1 VRFKKNI
8 FFVFLALGL
17 SEGILWSSSAK
28 ASRAKEK
35 PTLFQTTI
43 QQCLPSLKLELKKV
57 QTLSQLYASIE
68 QKYLLTSS
76 TVLAREVV
84 FKDKYETKKLKYQ
97 NGQLTLYKILDE
109 DDQRLVPIAND
120 VRQKS
125 ATTESYLNQLLIRA
139 DIQSDW
145 MQSKEFRS
153 GSWVVIV
160 TKEDQVLTG
169 LKIESFDLKNKLECS
184 QKTGADVCSCLPVK

>member
-1 VRFKKNI
+1 MRLKKNI
-8 FFVFLALGL
+8 FFAFVLLKLFAV
-17 SEGILWSSSAK
+17 ILSSSLAV

-43 QQCLPSLKLELKKV
+43 QQCLPSLKLDLKKV
-57 QTLSQLYASIE
+57 QTLSQLYTAIE

-84 FKDKYETKKLKYQ
+84 FKDKNETKKLKYQ
-97 NGQLTLYKILDE
+97 NGQLSMYKILDE
-109 DDQRLVPIAND
+109 EDQQLVPIAND

-139 DIQSDW
+139 DIRSDW

-153 GSWVVIV
+153 GSWVVVV
-160 TKEDQVLTG
+160 TKEDQILTG